1 MSEDQNPDPGGS
13 NPNPPF
19 SQTPLELSD
28 LKDQNEQQLLL
39 INQLKEMLRKEQ
51 SSVSQDKV
59 SQSAVKEVLNLFV
72 IKVYQLLSVE
82 SIWGKDGLVYL
93 PIKSHYSFVEYC
105 GNLSDDT
112 RRRISG
118 SVFLEAYIRQTLKAY
133 LLGCQVPF
141 LTLVRVYSFKL
152 FFYTSLY
159 LLCYFTQ

>member
-59 SQSAVKEVLNLFV
+59 GQIV
-72 IKVYQLLSVE
+72 I
-82 SIWGKDGLVYL
+82 
-93 PIKSHYSFVEYC
+93 F
-105 GNLSDDT
+105 
-112 RRRISG
+112 
-118 SVFLEAYIRQTLKAY
+118 
-133 LLGCQVPF
+133 
-141 LTLVRVYSFKL
+141 
-152 FFYTSLY
+152 
-159 LLCYFTQ
+159 